1 MSDISLVNVSKTYK
15 NGYCAVKDFNLDI
28 REGELVIFVGPSGCG
43 KSTTLR
49 MIAGLEDIS
58 SGELWMDDCLMN
70 MVEPKDRDLSM
81 VFQNYA
87 LYPHMTVYEN
97 MAFGLRA
104 HKTPKAEID
113 KRVREAAG
121 ILEIGHLL
129 DRKPSA
135 LSGGQKQRVAIGSV
149 IVRKPRAYLMDE
161 PLSNLD
167 AKLRSQMRVEI
178 AKLHRQLGATMIYVT
193 HDQVEAMT
201 LGTRIVVM
209 KDGAIQ
215 QVAPPAELYQNPVNR
230 FVAGFIGSPA
240 MNFLEGKVI
249 LKDQKPCLEGK
260 GWQLPLTAAQGK
272 KLMNKGYMEKAV
284 TLGIRAEDL
293 HGQAPGD
300 AWLEVLVDVREML
313 GAEVLLHG
321 RVCGDGG
328 TVRDGMDQGGSV
340 RDGMDQGGTVRDGI
354 AQFGSVRDGIAQC
367 GADRDDAAE
376 SGAARDDAAQGGPV
390 PEGIIWENSPII
402 SAKLPPSCPAKAGSR
417 VRLYVDMA
425 RIKLFDTIT
434 EENILYV

>member
-293 HGQAPGD
+293 HGQASGD
-300 AWLEVLVDVREML
+300 AWLEVQVDVREML

-321 RVCGDGG
+321 RVCGDS
-328 TVRDGMDQGGSV
+328 GSV
-340 RDGMDQGGTVRDGI
+340 RDGMDQDGTVRGDT
-354 AQFGSVRDGIAQC
+354 VQC
-367 GADRDDAAE
+367 GADRDDAAK
-376 SGAARDDAAQGGPV
+376 SGLARDDAAQGGPV
-390 PEGIIWENSPII
+390 PEGTVWKDSPII

>member
-58 SGELWMDDCLMN
+58 SGELWIDNCLMN

-113 KRVREAAG
+113 RRVREAAST
-121 ILEIGHLL
+121 LEISHLL

-293 HGQAPGD
+293 HGQASGD

-328 TVRDGMDQGGSV
+328 SV
-340 RDGMDQGGTVRDGI
+340 RDGMDQDGTVRGDM
-354 AQFGSVRDGIAQC
+354 VQC
-367 GADRDDAAE
+367 GADRDDAAK
-376 SGAARDDAAQGGPV
+376 SGPARDDAAQGGPV
-390 PEGIIWENSPII
+390 PEGTVWEDSPII